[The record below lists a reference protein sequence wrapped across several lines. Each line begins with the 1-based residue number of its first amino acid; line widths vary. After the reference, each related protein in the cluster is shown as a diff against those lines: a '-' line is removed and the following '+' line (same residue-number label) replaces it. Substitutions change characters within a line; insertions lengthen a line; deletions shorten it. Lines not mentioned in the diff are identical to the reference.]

1 MSIVCS
7 FPPVATPEARIL
19 ILGSMPGKASLAAN
33 QYYAHPRNLFWPIM
47 GELFGARPDLPYAE
61 RLLVLQQEGV
71 ALWDV
76 LKECFRVSALD
87 SDIVEASIVANDFA
101 EFFVRHPEIR
111 HVFFNGAKAEQA
123 FRKHVMPTLLP
134 LPPVELVRLPST
146 SPANAAI
153 PTAERLAQWREIK
166 HCLSAGGAPPADPKP
181 ASVSGSR

>member
-1 MSIVCS
+1 MIVCS
-7 FPPVATPEARIL
+7 FPPVAAPDARLL

-47 GELFGARPDLPYAE
+47 GELFGAGLELPYEE
-61 RLLVLQQEGV
+61 RLEALRSEGV

-101 EFFVRHPEIR
+101 NFFARHTQIR

-123 FRKHVMPTLLP
+123 FRRYALPTLAH
-134 LPPVELVRLPST
+134 LPPIELIRLPST

-153 PTAERLAQWREIK
+153 SLAARLAQWREIK
-166 HCLSAGGAPPADPKP
+166 QLTGQVDLP
-181 ASVSGSR
+181 